1 MPGPQDFDF
10 LIVGGG
16 LAAASA
22 VDGIHDVSPAASIAL
37 ITEESEPPYQ
47 RPPLSKEFLQYP
59 DVPRS
64 LLYVKPEGWYSEQ
77 ETVEL
82 VTRQKALVLEP
93 AAMTVTTARG
103 NVFRAPRVLLA
114 TGGRARRLDIPGHGL
129 EGIFTLRTVG
139 DSEAIREAAT
149 DGARAVLVGAGFV
162 GMELAASL
170 TEYEVASTV
179 VEAVER
185 VWTRVLPPDLSVWMQ
200 GHFESR
206 GVEFRLRSTVERFL
220 GRDRV
225 EGVVVDGEAISC
237 DLAVI
242 GIGMDPCDGIA
253 SDAGLAVADGI
264 HVDVFGETS
273 HPHIYAAGDVA
284 RFPDPVFGD
293 YTRVEHWEHAREHGR
308 RVGRNMAGEREPY
321 DLLSYF
327 FSRVFDLSIDAVGR
341 PALADE
347 TVVWGTPGEGPS
359 AALCVS
365 DGRLC
370 GIVLLDAQAELE
382 AARRLVRARVPA
394 TLLDVVSERSAVS
407 LRRLADRATELRD
420 QDPGQEIRNE

>member
-22 VDGIHDVSPAASIAL
+22 VDGIRDVSPAASIAL

-129 EGIFTLRTVG
+129 EGIFTLRTVE

-170 TEYEVASTV
+170 TAYEVASTV

-206 GVEFRLRSTVERFL
+206 GVEFRLSSTVERFL

-237 DLAVI
+237 DLAVV

-253 SDAGLAVADGI
+253 
-264 HVDVFGETS
+264 
-273 HPHIYAAGDVA
+273 
-284 RFPDPVFGD
+284 
-293 YTRVEHWEHAREHGR
+293 
-308 RVGRNMAGEREPY
+308 
-321 DLLSYF
+321 
-327 FSRVFDLSIDAVGR
+327 
-341 PALADE
+341 
-347 TVVWGTPGEGPS
+347 
-359 AALCVS
+359 
-365 DGRLC
+365 
-370 GIVLLDAQAELE
+370 
-382 AARRLVRARVPA
+382 
-394 TLLDVVSERSAVS
+394 
-407 LRRLADRATELRD
+407 
-420 QDPGQEIRNE
+420 